1 MVRGSFWCTSPKI
14 HWPRR
19 PGKTPF
25 RDQAIFIV
33 EELLCAYALSQKRV
47 HWARWL
53 LYWVENEKC
62 NRITFSV
69 PDRARCSQYI
79 TKRGCSQKKKKNSL
93 YSRYQM
99 FSTFSGALMFS
110 TTTGITFRNIHLQRA
125 QGCFACS
132 LFSFTSYIVPSS
144 HIWPRFT
151 AMESLPSLSR
161 ETSSQFESSLT
172 TSMRSFVTRLSVS
185 CYMTPPPPCHSR
197 LQSHREFL
205 VAQRRELWNRQNC
218 PICLHQN

>member
-1 MVRGSFWCTSPKI
+1 MITS
-14 HWPRR
+14 
-19 PGKTPF
+19 
-25 RDQAIFIV
+25 
-33 EELLCAYALSQKRV
+33 
-47 HWARWL
+47 
-53 LYWVENEKC
+53 
-62 NRITFSV
+62 SV
-69 PDRARCSQYI
+69 PNRARCSQYI
-79 TKRGCSQKKKKNSL
+79 TKRGCSKKKKTLNIAGIKCSQRFL
-93 YSRYQM
+93 
-99 FSTFSGALMFS
+99 GALTFS

-125 QGCFACS
+125 QGCFACL

-144 HIWPRFT
+144 HVWPRFT

-205 VAQRRELWNRQNC
+205 AAQRRELWNRQNRS
-218 PICLHQN
+218 IYLHQN